1 MSDNRFRPR
10 ERLKRPADFR
20 RVYDRRCSASDSVL
34 VVYGCENE
42 LLCSRLGISASRKLG
57 NAVRRNRWKRLI
69 REAYRLS
76 RHDLPTGV
84 DWVLIPRGPMPASL
98 DQLKQSLRSLTAAVE
113 RKLNRGEKP

>member
-20 RVYDRRCSASDSVL
+20 RVYDRRCSGSDSVL

-42 LLCSRLGISASRKLG
+42 LPHGRVGISASRKLG
-57 NAVRRNRWKRLI
+57 NAVRRNRWKRLL

-76 RHDLPTGV
+76 RHDLPSGV
-84 DWVLIPRGPMPASL
+84 DWVLIPRGPLPSSL
-98 DQLKQSLRSLTAAVE
+98 NQLMQSLQSLTAAVH
-113 RKLNRGEKP
+113 RKLNRSGKQ